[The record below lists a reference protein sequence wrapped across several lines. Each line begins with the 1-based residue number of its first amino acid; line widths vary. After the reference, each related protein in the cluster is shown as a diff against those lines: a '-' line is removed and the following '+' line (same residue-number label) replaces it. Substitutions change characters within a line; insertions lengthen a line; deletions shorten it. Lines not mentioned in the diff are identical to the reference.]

1 MMRKYFY
8 LTLFLAVC
16 LFQSTTVFSQYYY
29 SPGDSAE
36 NSKIVT
42 YDGDELDVYIYF
54 HNNSTGPVKLIWRLL
69 EESIP
74 AEWSLGICD
83 NVACYYNVNNSLYN
97 AKTSDTISAGDF
109 AFLKGVFDAHC
120 TDGEGW
126 IRVSS
131 KVEDGSFNNPD
142 TLFYKAS
149 TIAQCPS
156 GIAEKGIY
164 STIQAYPNPI
174 TDEVF
179 ITSGFI
185 AAQPLNINLT
195 DLQGRLVG
203 TFPSF
208 QMNAR
213 IDMSPFPPGGYLLQ
227 FLEADNRLVAV
238 RRVFKL

>member
-1 MMRKYFY
+1 MMKYLY
-8 LTLFLAVC
+8 IILLSAGILLQPAE
-16 LFQSTTVFSQYYY
+16 VFSQYYY

-36 NSKIVT
+36 NSKTVT

-54 HNNSTGPVKLIWRLL
+54 HNNSSGAVKLIWRLL

-149 TIAQCPS
+149 TTAQCPN
-156 GIAEKGIY
+156 GITEKGIY
-164 STIQAYPNPI
+164 STIQTYPNPV
-174 TDEVF
+174 TNEVV

-185 AAQPLNINLT
+185 AAQPLKINLT
-195 DLQGRLVG
+195 DLQGRVVG
-203 TFPSF
+203 TVPAF
-208 QMNAR
+208 QLNAR
-213 IDMSPFPPGGYLLQ
+213 IDMSSFPSGAYLLQ
-227 FLEADNRLVAV
+227 FLEADNRAVAIRKV
-238 RRVFKL
+238 IKL